1 MNKYILIV
9 ISLFSFHSIA
19 LSDLN
24 NCETKVLQVLKP
36 NYPSTIYQGYAI
48 VKFDIDTDASIS
60 NIKATESMCAISRD
74 INGKIIFKECPFFKS
89 TSVAA
94 SKYLKYAI
102 PKDSNGKLCKI
113 EGKTIKY
120 NFSLYS
126 FKVINNNFLLREEN
140 NSDNLD
146 PFLNEN
152 EKYINTYNMQMY
164 FLCVRICC
172 FMFPLRTRIA
182 LILGIQ

>member
-1 MNKYILIV
+1 MKKYILFA
-9 ISLFSFHSIA
+9 ISLFLFHSIA

-94 SKYLKYAI
+94 SKYLKYDT

-113 EGKTIKY
+113 EGKRIKY

-146 PFLNEN
+146 SFLNEN
-152 EKYINTYNMQMY
+152 EKYIDTYNSPIY
-164 FLCVRICC
+164 EVNVSF
-172 FMFPLRTRIA
+172 
-182 LILGIQ
+182 

>member
-1 MNKYILIV
+1 MKKYILFA
-9 ISLFSFHSIA
+9 ISLFLFHSIA
-19 LSDLN
+19 LSHLN

-48 VKFDIDTDASIS
+48 VEFDIDTDASIS

-94 SKYLKYAI
+94 SKYLKYDT

-113 EGKTIKY
+113 EGKRIKY

-146 PFLNEN
+146 SFLNEN
-152 EKYINTYNMQMY
+152 EKYIDTYNSPIY
-164 FLCVRICC
+164 EVNVSI
-172 FMFPLRTRIA
+172 
-182 LILGIQ
+182 